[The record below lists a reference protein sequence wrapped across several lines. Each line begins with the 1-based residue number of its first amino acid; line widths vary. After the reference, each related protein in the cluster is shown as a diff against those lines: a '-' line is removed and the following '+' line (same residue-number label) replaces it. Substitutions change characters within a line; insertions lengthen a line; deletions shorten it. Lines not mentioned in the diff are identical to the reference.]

1 MTTVQSPISY
11 SPTYP
16 IIMFIYVDFLVLDN
30 RLIKYNYLIVK
41 QLKIKV

>member
-1 MTTVQSPISY
+1 MTTVQYPISY
-11 SPTYP
+11 SHTYP